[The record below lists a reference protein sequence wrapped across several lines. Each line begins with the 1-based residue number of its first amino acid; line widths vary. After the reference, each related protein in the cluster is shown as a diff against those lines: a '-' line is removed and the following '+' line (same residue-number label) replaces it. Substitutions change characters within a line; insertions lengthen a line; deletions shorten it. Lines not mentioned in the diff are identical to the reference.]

1 MVSSKESTQLF
12 GDLLFPKIFQTFR
25 MSIQPT
31 KLIITSVALAVICLA
46 GWIMDFSKSVVA
58 TKGTKIVVTT
68 RGIQDKFTELD
79 IYITDSSQLSSY
91 IAGFKE
97 KSQGVGVF
105 STMWHFSGKRF
116 QGAVDSVFA
125 LDVPGVMR
133 NITDFFRAVAWA
145 LRYHPAY
152 CIIFFIIML
161 AVMSISG
168 GAVCRIAA
176 LQFARGEKPGL
187 TEALRY
193 SIKTFTS
200 FFTAPLAP
208 IGIIVFIG
216 FFIFL
221 LGLAGNIPRAG
232 ELIVGIGMAF
242 ALFAGALIA
251 VIVIGAVAGLNLMFP
266 AVAYDGSDC
275 FDAISRSFS
284 YVYARPW
291 RMAVYT
297 VIAAVYGSICYTFVR
312 FFAFLSLWI
321 TRWFLQVALWIG
333 DSSGQVNKLT
343 AIWPKPEFSRL
354 VRFSPPAEANW
365 TEWVAAFLV
374 YLSLLVIVGL
384 VVSFIIS
391 FYLSANTIIYSLMR
405 NTVDNTAREDIY
417 MQFEEAE
424 IEPPTT
430 ELLPQEEQPSPDS
443 ESQPDESSSQ
453 Q

>member
-68 RGIQDKFTELD
+68 RGTQDKFTELD

-116 QGAVDSVFA
+116 QGAVDSVFS

-145 LRYHPAY
+145 LRYHPVY

>member
-68 RGIQDKFTELD
+68 RGTQDKFTELD

-125 LDVPGVMR
+125 LDVPGVMG

-216 FFIFL
+216 LFIFL